1 MLNNVMIGRY
11 YPISSIIHRMNPI
24 SKLLCLLSFIIMIFL
39 TNDIRLNMVLA
50 ILLILILLSTKVPLA
65 LYGKAIWGMKWLLL
79 FIFLINLIVG
89 TTLQTTC
96 VTILRVIYIVLYST
110 VLTLTTPPSEIT
122 YALEKIFSP
131 LKLIKIPVNRM
142 ALSLTLALRFIPTIV
157 DTGNKILKSQASRG
171 IDYYHS
177 NLKGK
182 FLALKS
188 LLIPMF
194 AITFKKADDLAD
206 SMEVRLYN
214 VDSKRTNFRQNKWGI
229 YDTFLVAMHL
239 CLFILIVVKGVIM

>member
-1 MLNNVMIGRY
+1 MLGRY
-11 YPISSIIHRMNPI
+11 YPISSLIHKMNPI
-24 SKLLCLLSFIIMIFL
+24 AKLLCLLFFIIMIFF
-39 TNDIRLNMVLA
+39 TNDIRFNVLLA
-50 ILLILILLSTKVPLA
+50 SLLLLILLSTKIPFSF
-65 LYGKAIWGMKWLLL
+65 YGKAIWGMKWLLL
-79 FIFLINLIVG
+79 FILVINLILG

-96 VTILRVIYIVLYST
+96 VTLLRIIYIVLYST
-110 VLTLTTPPSEIT
+110 ILTLTTPPSEIT

-131 LKLIKIPVNRM
+131 LKLIKVPVNRM

-188 LLIPMF
+188 LLIPVF
-194 AITFKKADDLAD
+194 ILTLKKADALAD

-214 VDSKRTNFRQNKWGI
+214 VDSKRTNFRQNRWGM
-229 YDTFLVAMHL
+229 YDTFLVLIHL
-239 CLFILIVVKGVIM
+239 SLFILIVVKGVIM